1 MILAQPFPAYK
12 PSANIVRFPVIAGC
26 IVFFIILLF
35 RPFGL
40 NRVATPYFP
49 LHAAL
54 YGLGT
59 FVTATLNSLLLPFIL
74 PSWFAEKH
82 WTVGRELLMMLWQIV
97 SISFVNMA
105 ITHGLYG
112 DPITFLTAIDFLGY
126 TLAIGI
132 FPVIIVVLLKYV
144 ILLSKNQAVAGKME
158 RELSEKQEEAEPV
171 SKVIRLVGD
180 YQNEVLEVPLDS
192 IRYITSADN
201 YVKVYYVENGKLTA
215 QFLRSTLK
223 RIEQALSGYPQFFR
237 CHRTYLVN
245 LTRVQHVTGNAQGLK
260 LHLLNTEEVIPVSRS
275 LHEQLTA
282 QLQQQKRVAN

>member
-82 WTVGRELLMMLWQIV
+82 WTVGKELLMMLWQIV
-97 SISFVNMA
+97 LCA
-105 ITHGLYG
+105 
-112 DPITFLTAIDFLGY
+112 
-126 TLAIGI
+126 
-132 FPVIIVVLLKYV
+132 
-144 ILLSKNQAVAGKME
+144 
-158 RELSEKQEEAEPV
+158 R
-171 SKVIRLVGD
+171 
-180 YQNEVLEVPLDS
+180 
-192 IRYITSADN
+192 
-201 YVKVYYVENGKLTA
+201 
-215 QFLRSTLK
+215 
-223 RIEQALSGYPQFFR
+223 
-237 CHRTYLVN
+237 
-245 LTRVQHVTGNAQGLK
+245 
-260 LHLLNTEEVIPVSRS
+260 
-275 LHEQLTA
+275 
-282 QLQQQKRVAN
+282 

>member
-1 MILAQPFPAYK
+1 M
-12 PSANIVRFPVIAGC
+12 
-26 IVFFIILLF
+26 FFIILLL
-35 RPFGL
+35 RPFEL

-59 FVTATLNSLLLPFIL
+59 FVTAALNSLLLPSIL

-82 WTVGRELLMMLWQIV
+82 WTVGKELLMMLWQIV
-97 SISFVNMA
+97 AISFVNLL

-112 DPITFLTAIDFLGY
+112 DPISLLTAIDFLGY

-144 ILLSKNQAVAGKME
+144 ILLSKNQAAAGKME
-158 RELSEKQEEAEPV
+158 QELGEKQEEAEPA
-171 SKVIRLVGD
+171 SKVITLIGD

-201 YVKVYYVENGKLTA
+201 YVQVYYVENGKLTSR
-215 QFLRSTLK
+215 FLRSTLK
-223 RIEQALSGYPQFFR
+223 KAEQALSGFPQFFR
-237 CHRTYLVN
+237 CHRAYLVN
-245 LTRVQHVTGNAQGLK
+245 LTKVRHVTGNAQGLK
-260 LHLLNTEEVIPVSRS
+260 LHLQDAEEVIPVSRS
-275 LHEQLTA
+275 LHEQLTS